1 MTTTYATRSS
11 AQPTDPVRTFTGSIV
26 TAIVAGAVAIGGI
39 VAAVVFGISP
49 APLNLYAGSTPAN
62 NGSVVVHPSPEL
74 QTLQEKLAQLNYYDG
89 PIDGRINHQTTQAIT
104 YLQRDA
110 GLQQTGHMNTA
121 TWAALTTLLVQ
132 GNNSMRN

>member
-1 MTTTYATRSS
+1 MTTTYATERR
-11 AQPTDPVRTFTGSIV
+11 AQPTNPVRTFAGSIV
-26 TAIVAGAVAIGGI
+26 TAIVAGAIAIGGI

-74 QTLQEKLAQLNYYDG
+74 KTLQEKLAQLNYYNG
-89 PIDGRINHQTTQAIT
+89 PIDGRSNPQMMQAIT

-121 TWAALTTLLVQ
+121 TWAALTTLLVE
-132 GNNSMRN
+132 GNNQMQ